1 MNRIICA
8 LFLILTG
15 ISPAQ
20 DNLRQDLESCYRSW
34 RQSILSKNEVA
45 WGKVTAPHRRVEV
58 KNRILSEKKSF
69 PEAIFDLPGQPP
81 AIDGLK
87 FLALKRKGPTAA
99 LYYFGQVDFGGGAK
113 ADRNLLILHFV
124 GADRSWLYD
133 HAKFENLVAL
143 PDVQQELEQGVIKYL
158 DESPDLQP
166 SGQIPA
172 IPADVREAEF
182 IAKVYVYCPGRE
194 VRAQVNGLSQ
204 HHFINDKVAE
214 LVIGGA
220 RTGSNTIQFTVQ
232 DMPEATEREDLAV
245 RVYLFSQVQDV
256 KPIKAY
262 EFLLKAGENAKG
274 FTKGSF
280 DVDPAMIGRL
290 MGKTP

>member
-1 MNRIICA
+1 MNRIICG

-20 DNLRQDLESCYRSW
+20 DILRPDLENCYRSW
-34 RQSILSKNEVA
+34 RQSILSKNAVVWA
-45 WGKVTAPHRRVEV
+45 KVTAPHRRAEV
-58 KNRILSEKKSF
+58 KNRILSEKKAF
-69 PEAIFDLPGQPP
+69 PAAVFDLPGDPP
-81 AIDGLK
+81 AIEGLK
-87 FLALKRKGPTAA
+87 FLALKRKGPTAS
-99 LYYFGQVDFGGGAK
+99 LYYFGQIDFGNGAK
-113 ADRNLLILHFV
+113 ADRSLLILHFV
-124 GADRSWLYD
+124 GADRSWFYD

-143 PDVQQELEQGVIKYL
+143 PDVQQELEQGKINYL
-158 DESPDLQP
+158 DETPALHP
-166 SGQIPA
+166 KGEIPPIPA
-172 IPADVREAEF
+172 EVREAEF
-182 IAKVYVYCPGRE
+182 IAKLYVYCPGRE

-204 HHFINDKVAE
+204 HHAINDKVAE

-220 RTGSNTIQFTVQ
+220 KSGSNTVQFTVQ

-245 RVYLFSQVQDV
+245 RVYVFSQVEDV

-262 EFLLKAGENAKG
+262 EFLLKPGENAKG

-280 DVDPAMIGRL
+280 VINPAMIDSL